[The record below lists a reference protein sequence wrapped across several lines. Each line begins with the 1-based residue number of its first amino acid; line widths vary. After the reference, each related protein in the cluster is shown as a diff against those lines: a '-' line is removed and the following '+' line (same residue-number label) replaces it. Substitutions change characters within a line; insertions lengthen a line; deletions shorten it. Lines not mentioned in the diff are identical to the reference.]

1 MTAPG
6 MTAPGDGSVQ
16 VLEAGTGI
24 TELVMNRPERFN
36 ALQAGLVSDLHQAF
50 AAVAA
55 DRSCRVVVLRGA
67 GRNFCAGADLAGHG
81 PAPGGD
87 GSGSP
92 QDWMATQEHIASL
105 VTTMRHLP
113 QPIVAAVQGAAA
125 GGGLALA
132 LASDVRLCDQTVRF
146 NAAFVKVGL
155 SGCDIGV
162 SWLLPRIIGAA
173 RAFELLLTG
182 RFMAAAEAR
191 EAGLVSAVAEPDQ
204 LRPSALA
211 VAGQIAANSPY
222 GVRMTKQVM
231 WAQLEIASLEAGL
244 ALENRTQ
251 VTAAL
256 TADHHEAVQ
265 AFLAKRP
272 PRFTGR

>member
-1 MTAPG
+1 
-6 MTAPGDGSVQ
+6 MTAPGDGSVR
-16 VLEAGTGI
+16 VLEVGPGI

-36 ALQAGLVSDLHQAF
+36 TLQARLVSDLHQAF

-55 DRSCRVVVLRGA
+55 DRCCRVVVLRGA
-67 GRNFCAGADLAGHG
+67 GRHFCAGADLAGHG

-132 LASDVRLCDQTVRF
+132 LASDVRVCDQTARF

-162 SWLLPRIIGAA
+162 SWLLPRIIGAS

-182 RFMAAAEAR
+182 RFMAASEAR
-191 EAGLVSAVAEPDQ
+191 EAGLVSAVTEPDQ
-204 LRPSALA
+204 LRQSALE

-256 TADHHEAVQ
+256 TADHREAVQ
-265 AFLAKRP
+265 AFLEKRP
-272 PRFTGR
+272 PRFTER

>member
-1 MTAPG
+1 MTAPC
-6 MTAPGDGSVQ
+6 DGSVQ
-16 VLEAGTGI
+16 VLEAGTGL

-36 ALQAGLVSDLHQAF
+36 ALQVGLVSDLHQAF

-67 GRNFCAGADLAGHG
+67 GRHFGADLAGHG

-132 LASDVRLCDQTVRF
+132 LASDVRLCDQTALF

-162 SWLLPRIIGAA
+162 SWLLPRIIGAS

-182 RFMAAAEAR
+182 RFIAASEAR
-191 EAGLVSAVAEPDQ
+191 EAGLVSAVTEPDQ
-204 LRPSALA
+204 LRRSTLDA
-211 VAGQIAANSPY
+211 AGQIAANSPY

-231 WAQLEIASLEAGL
+231 WA
-244 ALENRTQ
+244 
-251 VTAAL
+251 
-256 TADHHEAVQ
+256 
-265 AFLAKRP
+265 
-272 PRFTGR
+272 

>member
-1 MTAPG
+1 L
-6 MTAPGDGSVQ
+6 TAPGDGSVR

-36 ALQAGLVSDLHQAF
+36 ALQSGLVSDLHQAF

-67 GRNFCAGADLAGHG
+67 GRHFCAGADLAGHG

-132 LASDVRLCDQTVRF
+132 LASDVRLCDQTARF

-162 SWLLPRIIGAA
+162 SWLLPRIISAS

-204 LRPSALA
+204 LRQSALD
-211 VAGQIAANSPY
+211 VAAQIAANSPY

-256 TADHHEAVQ
+256 TADHREAVQ
-265 AFLAKRP
+265 AFLDKRP

>member
-1 MTAPG
+1 V
-6 MTAPGDGSVQ
+6 TAPGDGTVR
-16 VLEAGTGI
+16 VLDAAPGV

-36 ALQAGLVSDLHQAF
+36 ALQSGLVCDLHRAF

-55 DRSCRVVVLRGA
+55 ARSCRVVVLRGE
-67 GRNFCAGADLAGHG
+67 GRHFCAGADLAGHG
-81 PAPGGD
+81 QAPGGD

-105 VTTMRHLP
+105 ITTMRHLP

-132 LASDVRLCDQTVRF
+132 LASDVRVCDATARF
-146 NAAFVKVGL
+146 NAAFVKIGL
-155 SGCDIGV
+155 SGCDVGV
-162 SWLLPRIIGAA
+162 SWLLPRIVGAS

-182 RFMAAAEAR
+182 RFMEAAEAR
-191 EAGLVSAVAEPDQ
+191 EAGLVSAVVAPDR
-204 LRPSALA
+204 LRQDALDIA
-211 VAGQIAANSPY
+211 AQIAAHSPY

-231 WAQLEIASLEAGL
+231 WAQLEISSLEAAL

-256 TADHHEAVQ
+256 TADHREAVQ

>member
-1 MTAPG
+1 MTAPD
-6 MTAPGDGSVQ
+6 DGSVQ
-16 VLEAGTGI
+16 VLEAGTGL

-36 ALQAGLVSDLHQAF
+36 ALQVGLVSDLHQAF

-67 GRNFCAGADLAGHG
+67 GRHFGADLAGHG

-132 LASDVRLCDQTVRF
+132 LASDVRLCDQTARF

-162 SWLLPRIIGAA
+162 SWLLPRIIGAS

-182 RFMAAAEAR
+182 RFIAASEAR
-191 EAGLVSAVAEPDQ
+191 EAGLVSAVTEPDQ
-204 LRPSALA
+204 LRRSTLDA
-211 VAGQIAANSPY
+211 AGQIAANSPY

-231 WAQLEIASLEAGL
+231 WA
-244 ALENRTQ
+244 
-251 VTAAL
+251 
-256 TADHHEAVQ
+256 
-265 AFLAKRP
+265 
-272 PRFTGR
+272 